1 MNSYSQHYFRFHNY
15 STSKLPLD
23 IEARYCF
30 EPELVK
36 IPDTEA
42 FLEIDPNVWVAFD
55 VFDNI
60 YTFTMDQFA
69 DVYMASDKKAVKY
82 YEFVIDSA
90 TNDYNP
96 NAIASTEELLETILE
111 DYIEKPVQLS
121 FNGRL
126 ALVWDLLLNKKIFIS
141 KY

>member
-1 MNSYSQHYFRFHNY
+1 MNSYSQHYFSFHNY
-15 STSKLPLD
+15 STSKLPLN

-36 IPDTEA
+36 IPNTEA

-55 VFDNI
+55 VFNNI
-60 YTFTMDQFA
+60 YTFPMDQFA
-69 DVYMASDKKAVKY
+69 DVYMSSDKKAVKY

-90 TNDYNP
+90 TNNYNP

-121 FNGRL
+121 FKGRL
-126 ALVWDLLLNKKIFIS
+126 ALVWDLIRNKKIFIS

>member
-1 MNSYSQHYFRFHNY
+1 MNSYTQHYFIFDNQ
-15 STSKLPLD
+15 STSKLPNQ

-36 IPDTEA
+36 IPNTEA

-55 VFDNI
+55 VFNNI
-60 YTFTMDQFA
+60 YTFTMEQFSESYA
-69 DVYMASDKKAVKY
+69 PSNKKAIKY

-96 NAIASTEELLETILE
+96 NAIDSTEQLLENILE

-121 FNGRL
+121 LKGRL

>member
-1 MNSYSQHYFRFHNY
+1 MNLYNQHYFSFHNY
-15 STSKLPLD
+15 STSKLPIN

-30 EPELVK
+30 ESELVK
-36 IPDTEA
+36 IPNTDA
-42 FLEIDPNVWVAFD
+42 FLEVDPEIWIAFD
-55 VFDNI
+55 VYNNI
-60 YTFTMDQFA
+60 YTLTMDQFA
-69 DVYMASDKKAVKY
+69 DVYIASDKKAIKY

-90 TNDYNP
+90 TNDYKP
-96 NAIASTEELLETILE
+96 GTISSTEELLDNILE

-121 FNGRL
+121 LKGRL

>member
-1 MNSYSQHYFRFHNY
+1 MNSYSQHYFSFHNY
-15 STSKLPLD
+15 STSKLPLN

-36 IPDTEA
+36 IPNTEA

-55 VFDNI
+55 VFNNI

-69 DVYMASDKKAVKY
+69 DVYMSSDKKAVKY

-90 TNDYNP
+90 TNNYNP

-121 FNGRL
+121 FKGRL
-126 ALVWDLLLNKKIFIS
+126 ALVWDLIRNKKIFIS

>member
-1 MNSYSQHYFRFHNY
+1 MNSYSQHYFSFHNY
-15 STSKLPLD
+15 STSKLPQN

-30 EPELVK
+30 EAELVK
-36 IPDTEA
+36 IPNTEA
-42 FLEIDPNVWVAFD
+42 FLEIDPNIWVAFD
-55 VFDNI
+55 VFNNI

-69 DVYMASDKKAVKY
+69 DVYLASDKKSIKY

-96 NAIASTEELLETILE
+96 NAIASTEELLENILE

-121 FNGRL
+121 LKGRL

>member
-1 MNSYSQHYFRFHNY
+1 MNSYSQHYFSFHNN
-15 STSKLPLD
+15 SSSKQPQQL
-23 IEARYCF
+23 EARYCF

-36 IPDTEA
+36 IPNTEA
-42 FLEIDPNVWVAFD
+42 FLEIDPNIWVAFD
-55 VFDNI
+55 VFNNI
-60 YTFTMDQFA
+60 YTFTMEQFSET
-69 DVYMASDKKAVKY
+69 YSPSDKKAIKY

-96 NAIASTEELLETILE
+96 NAVNSTEELLENILE

-121 FNGRL
+121 LKGRL